1 MTEQPEV
8 VDLVDAGVPAD
19 QGLSSL
25 GMIMQLAGNLFA
37 AGISLMLFM
46 LLIQSSRSHGG
57 GNDVMWIMLI
67 LGSCIARS
75 LVHRSAGAQ
84 LLYGVAGSGQGSRMA
99 GIRRYIIIGLCQS
112 ALIGAIL
119 AFKFEAPG
127 KLSLAITGGL
137 ALWPALLLGLLAM
150 PRFKKFNE
158 DLPLTEDKGFEGAS
172 ILMSV
177 LGLIGLVGA
186 GALLLFMLD
195 MPGKELTRGPGVLV
209 VLSLA
214 MLVVRSF
221 LHVQAGLSG
230 LRETSVDRSVEL
242 ANRYANFGVISSFC
256 AGGALMLYVMSLSF
270 ELTGLAFI
278 CGIVWM
284 LMAWPLVVRRF
295 FADRQFAD
303 LLAGSQAPV
312 HRRSPDAGLTWLGW
326 LLIALAAYQASFLL
340 VQLSMDPRDLR
351 HSGGMGE
358 MMLAMGGGAAMRS
371 MWWSVGLVVLQGWAG
386 YELVR
391 MSPQSKIIAT
401 AFGAIT
407 VGVTV
412 YLYWPIIDAL
422 RHSHGRMGMSETL
435 IFAPLLIQLILP
447 VATIL
452 LTNRKISPQAR
463 ARFVSRT
470 PDAPPPAA
478 PVG

>member
-1 MTEQPEV
+1 MTEQPAV

-37 AGISLMLFM
+37 AVVSLMLFM
-46 LLIQSSRSHGG
+46 ILIESSRSHGSG
-57 GNDVMWIMLI
+57 DGVLWIILI

-99 GIRRYIIIGLCQS
+99 GIRRYIVVGLVQS
-112 ALIGAIL
+112 ALIGALL
-119 AFKFEAPG
+119 AFKWETPG
-127 KLSLAITGGL
+127 KLALAITAGL
-137 ALWPALLLGLLAM
+137 ALWPAALAALLAL
-150 PRFKKFNE
+150 PRFKRFNE

-172 ILMSV
+172 ILMTV
-177 LGLIGLVGA
+177 LGLCGLVG
-186 GALLLFMLD
+186 GATLLLYMLD
-195 MPGKELTRGPGVLV
+195 LPGKVLTKGPGVLI

-256 AGGALMLYVMSLSF
+256 AGGALMLYIMSLSF

-284 LMAWPLVVRRF
+284 LMAWPLIVRRF

-303 LLAGSQAPV
+303 LLAGAQAPV

-326 LLIALAAYQASFLL
+326 LLVALAVYQASFLI

-351 HSGGMGE
+351 HSGE
-358 MMLAMGGGAAMRS
+358 LSSLFAMGGAAGGLRS
-371 MWWSVGLVVLQGWAG
+371 IWWSVGLVVLQAWAG

-401 AFGAIT
+401 VFGAVAAGISI
-407 VGVTV
+407 
-412 YLYWPIIDAL
+412 YLYWPVIDAI
-422 RHSHGRMGMSETL
+422 RHSHGRMGMEETL
-435 IFAPLLIQLILP
+435 IFGPLVIQLIIP
-447 VATIL
+447 VSTIL
-452 LTNRKISPQAR
+452 LVNRKISPQAR
-463 ARFVSRT
+463 ARFRT
-470 PDAPPPAA
+470 PPAASPPAA